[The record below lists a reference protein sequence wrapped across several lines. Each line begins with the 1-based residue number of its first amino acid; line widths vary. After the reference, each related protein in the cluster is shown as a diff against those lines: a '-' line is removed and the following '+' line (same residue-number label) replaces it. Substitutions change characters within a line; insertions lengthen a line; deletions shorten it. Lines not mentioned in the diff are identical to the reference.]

1 MRQRNLRGDFGTGSD
16 AVRTGPL
23 SRHTRGFTLLETLV
37 CLTVI
42 SIGLLGLLKME
53 MAAVRMNNSSYLRG
67 QAALLA
73 YDILDRMRI
82 NSDVAEAGEYELA
95 LDTLPED
102 APPVCVGIA
111 AGCDTSQLARFD
123 LAQWKCQL
131 GEWNEHATCAD
142 VLQVRGPLPL
152 GDGAITVDGTEVT
165 VAVEWLDD
173 RSETPM
179 QTFGLVASL

>member
-1 MRQRNLRGDFGTGSD
+1 MKQRNLRGDFGTGSD

-37 CLTVI
+37 CLVVL
-42 SIGLLGLLKME
+42 SIGLLGL
-53 MAAVRMNNSSYLRG
+53 VRMQAAAIRLNNSSYLRG

-82 NSDVAEAGEYELA
+82 NSEVAEAGEYDLA
-95 LDTLPED
+95 LDALPED

-111 AGCDTSQLARFD
+111 AGCDASQLARFD

-131 GEWNEHATCAD
+131 GEWNDHGTCTE
-142 VLQVRGPLPL
+142 VLKIRGSLPM
-152 GDGAITVDGTEVT
+152 GDGAITLDAAEVT
-165 VAVEWLDD
+165 VTVEWLDD
-173 RSETPM
+173 RGDAPM
-179 QTFGLVASL
+179 QTFVLVASL